1 MTGVVKSPVVWQLKA
16 DHIMIDLMID
26 PQDLPYPKWQV
37 RPDGSSLHPSENLPL
52 NRNGRSSPLPI
63 RDVRFA

>member
-1 MTGVVKSPVVWQLKA
+1 
-16 DHIMIDLMID
+16 MIDLMID

-37 RPDGSSLHPSENLPL
+37 RPGGSSLHPSENLPL